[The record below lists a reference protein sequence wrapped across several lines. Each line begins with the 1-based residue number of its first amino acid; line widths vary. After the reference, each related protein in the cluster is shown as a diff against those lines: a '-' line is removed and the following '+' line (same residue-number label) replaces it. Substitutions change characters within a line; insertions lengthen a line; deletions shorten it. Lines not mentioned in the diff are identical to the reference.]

1 MPSLF
6 GSSGVRGVYGRDI
19 TPSLI
24 IKLGYAISAFIGRR
38 KTISIGIDTRASS
51 PLIKGLLASSFM
63 SSGHDV
69 VDYGVL
75 PTPALSFLTGKHTDF
90 GAMITAS
97 HNPPEYNGVKVF
109 DHEGKA
115 LGPCESANIEKLF
128 DKAPKMVS
136 WNEVGSLHDDR
147 ERLEEY
153 LEYVIS
159 LASPKLDK
167 LKIVFECFNATACM
181 VVPHLRTSTF
191 KKSILLNSSPSPI
204 FSVDRPEPSPE
215 TTELLQKVV
224 KAEKAFA
231 GIAYDGDCDRFSLVD
246 EKGRFIELDKLLA
259 FYARHLVENHD
270 VKVIVTNIS
279 ASMVIDELVE
289 SAGGKVV
296 RVPVG
301 DVYVADEMKKQ
312 GTTFGG
318 EPCGAWIHFEHN
330 KSPDGIISSI
340 LMLNI
345 LSEEGKPSKL
355 FDEIPSYHIIRYN
368 LECPPKLKVKVVEN
382 FKENIERILGEPI
395 ELLEVDGVF
404 AKYNDYWCLVRSSG
418 TEDVVRV
425 TVEARERAMG
435 ENVAKKI
442 VSHLRGIIR

>member
-24 IKLGYAISAFIGRR
+24 IKLGYAIASFIGDR
-38 KTISIGIDTRASS
+38 KTISIGMDTRSSS
-51 PLIKGLLASSFM
+51 PVIKGLLASTFM

-69 VDYGVL
+69 IDYGVL
-75 PTPALSFLTGKHTDF
+75 PTPALSFLTRKHTDF
-90 GAMITAS
+90 GVMITAS

-109 DHEGKA
+109 DNEGKA
-115 LGPCESANIEKLF
+115 LGPKEAAEIEKLF
-128 DKAPKMVS
+128 VRTPRIVS
-136 WNEVGSLHDDR
+136 WNEVGSLYDDH

-153 LEYVIS
+153 LEYVAS
-159 LASPKLDK
+159 LASPKLNK

-181 VVPHLRTSTF
+181 VVPHLRTSAL
-191 KKSILLNSSPSPI
+191 KKSILLNSSPSPV
-204 FSVDRPEPSPE
+204 FPVTRPEPSPE

-224 KAEKAFA
+224 KAEKAFV
-231 GIAYDGDCDRFSLVD
+231 GIAYDGDCDRFSLID

-259 FYARHLVENHD
+259 FYAKHLVENYN

-279 ASMVIDELVE
+279 ASMIIDELVE

-301 DVYVADEMKKQ
+301 DTYIADEMMRQ

-340 LMLNI
+340 LILNI
-345 LSEEGKPSKL
+345 LSEEGKPSEL
-355 FDEIPSYHIIRYN
+355 FDEIPSYYTIRYN
-368 LECPPKLKVKVVEN
+368 LECPPDLKAKVVET
-382 FKENIERILGEPI
+382 FKEDIGQLLGEPI
-395 ELLEVDGVF
+395 ELLEIDGVF
-404 AKYNDYWCLVRSSG
+404 AKYSNYWCLVRPSG
-418 TEDVVRV
+418 TEDVVRI
-425 TVEARERAMG
+425 TVEAREKSIG
-435 ENVAKKI
+435 EDVAKKI
-442 VSHLRGIIR
+442 VSYLRGVMR

>member
-6 GSSGVRGVYGRDI
+6 GSSGIRGIYGRDI

-24 IKLGYAISAFIGRR
+24 IKLGYALSRFIGGR
-38 KTISIGIDTRASS
+38 KTISIGMDTRSSS
-51 PLIKGLLASSFM
+51 PVIKGLLASAFM

-69 VDYGVL
+69 IDYGML
-75 PTPALSFLTGKHTDF
+75 PTPAMSFLTGKHTDF

-115 LGPCESANIEKLF
+115 LGPREAAEIEKLLNQT
-128 DKAPKMVS
+128 PRIVS
-136 WNEVGSLHDDR
+136 WNEVGSLYDDH
-147 ERLEEY
+147 ERLEDY
-153 LEYVIS
+153 VEYVVS
-159 LASPKLDK
+159 LASPKLNK

-181 VVPHLRTSTF
+181 VMPHLRTFAF
-191 KKSILLNSSPSPI
+191 KKSILLNSSPSPV
-204 FSVDRPEPSPE
+204 FPVDRPEPSPE
-215 TTELLQKVV
+215 TTELLQRVV

-259 FYARHLVENHD
+259 FYAKYLVENNN

-279 ASMVIDELVE
+279 ASMIVDELVE

-301 DVYVADEMKKQ
+301 DIYVADEMKKQ

-340 LMLNI
+340 LILNV
-345 LSEEGKPSKL
+345 LSEEGKPSKI
-355 FDEIPSYHIIRYN
+355 FDEIPSYHTIRYN
-368 LECPPKLKVKVVEN
+368 LECPPNLKAKVVEN
-382 FKENIERILGEPI
+382 FKENIEQILGEPI

-404 AKYNDYWCLVRSSG
+404 AKYSDYWCLVRPSG
-418 TEDVVRV
+418 TEDVIRV
-425 TVEARERAMG
+425 TVEAKEKTVG
-435 ENVAKKI
+435 ENVAKKV
-442 VSHLRGIIR
+442 VSYLRGIMR